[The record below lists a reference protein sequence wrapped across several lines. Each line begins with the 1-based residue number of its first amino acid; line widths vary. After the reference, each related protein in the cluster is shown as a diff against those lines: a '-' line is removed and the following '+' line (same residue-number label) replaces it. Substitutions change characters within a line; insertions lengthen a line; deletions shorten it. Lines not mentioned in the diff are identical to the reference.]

1 MCVVSMVGDHYNDK
15 FEKNYPGVWP
25 DPLNSPPITRQEFDE
40 LKRDVKEMKE
50 LLKRAKKYDEDNNE
64 PDCEIAEK
72 FKKLQ
77 EIAKLVNIDL
87 DELGLNIKK

>member
-15 FEKNYPGVWP
+15 FEKNYPNLWYN
-25 DPLNSPPITRQEFDE
+25 PLNSPPITRQEFDE

-77 EIAKLVNIDL
+77 EIAKLVDIDL
-87 DELGLNIKK
+87 DELGIDIKK